1 MIKAAAMSE
10 SRPVARAVNRLERFN
25 AERDRILAT
34 VERRVVDRKL
44 AAAVAGG
51 ESSLEYVINEVAY
64 SEFRRYEQ
72 GTGRD
77 SQHKAARW
85 RELANRLGRMS
96 DAEKRAKLERLVR
109 TYALDIV
116 GNFNPKVYRFAS
128 DVLPPALSLLFA
140 PKRDLREGITALGGL
155 SRRILID
162 GPLDLIQRACER
174 GTVVVT
180 PTHSSNLDSIAVGF
194 ALRQSALPPVTYG
207 AGKNL
212 FTNPLLGF
220 FMHNLGAYRVD
231 RRLKFELYK
240 DVLKEYST
248 VLLERGYHSLFFPG
262 GTRSRSN
269 HVERHLKLGLLGTAL
284 RAYQNNLLTGAS
296 ARPIYVIPMTLNYRL
311 VLEAETLIEDYL
323 ESTGKSRY
331 IHDIEDDEFS
341 RLGRVLEFFR
351 KIVAHEGAVVL
362 RFGRPLDLFGNE
374 TDADGVPVDRRG
386 RPVEPSSYL
395 RGADGSIHDDPQRN
409 AVYTRELGE
418 AIAQAYQRDTVFMS
432 THIVARAVLDA
443 IAASAGTADIYKL
456 LRLPPAQ
463 MEALTREVLAG
474 IDRFRATLRESP
486 ELGSVFES
494 AASMAAEAVLTDAAH
509 ALGTY
514 HTHPA
519 VELGAD
525 VVKVRDM
532 KLLYYYANRS
542 AHLVEARS

>member
-96 DAEKRAKLERLVR
+96 DAEKRAELERLVR

>member
-1 MIKAAAMSE
+1 MSE
-10 SRPVARAVNRLERFN
+10 SRSVAHAVNRLERFN

-34 VERRVVDRKL
+34 VERRVVERKV

-51 ESSLEYVINEVAY
+51 EASLEYVLNEVAY
-64 SEFRRYEQ
+64 AEFRRYEQ
-72 GTGRD
+72 GKGRE
-77 SQHKAARW
+77 SQQKAARW
-85 RELANRLGRMS
+85 RELANRLGRMT
-96 DAEKRAKLERLVR
+96 DAQKRAELERLVHSH
-109 TYALDIV
+109 ALDIV
-116 GNFNPKVYRFAS
+116 GNFNPKVYRFAN
-128 DVLPPALSLLFA
+128 DVLPPALSLLFS
-140 PKRDLREGITALGGL
+140 PMRDLREGITALGGL

-162 GPLDLIQRACER
+162 GPLDRIRSACER

-194 ALRQSALPPVTYG
+194 GLRQIGLPPVTYG

-262 GTRSRSN
+262 GTRSRAN

-284 RAYQNNLLTGAS
+284 VAYQNNLLTGAS
-296 ARPIYVIPMTLNYRL
+296 ARPIYVVPMTINYRL

-323 ESTGKSRY
+323 EATGKSRY
-331 IHDIEDDEFS
+331 IHDIEDDEFT

-374 TDADGVPVDRRG
+374 TDPEGIPVDRRG
-386 RPVEPSSYL
+386 RPVDPASYL
-395 RGADGSIHDDPQRN
+395 RGADGSIRDDPQRN

-443 IAASAGTADIYKL
+443 IAESAGTADIYKI

-463 MEALTREVLAG
+463 LEALTRDVLAG
-474 IDRFRATLRESP
+474 IERFRDTLRAAP
-486 ELGSVFES
+486 ALGSVFEG
-494 AASMAAEAVLTDAAH
+494 ASSSSAEAVLDDAAR

-519 VELGAD
+519 IELGAD

-542 AHLVEARS
+542 AHLAEARS